1 MIIPQTTFDNEFD
14 LTIQSLEELIL
25 KETNAKDK
33 CVIWSAKNDKLAYSS
48 FLLSKNSQTK
58 TICEVYFFKSS
69 ETQKYIPRPVFKK
82 IALNGDIKTS
92 KSKDKII
99 IDFDSSEDA
108 ATFWKLIGFLYSYKE
123 LVDVEEFERAFKVQA
138 KESFIVE
145 FQNKTE
151 KEKFEDLKELV
162 LLANLSTNDIKAI
175 TFETRKQ
182 NLKAFYFLLK
192 NIQLYKKKP
201 SLIEYSEKF
210 NLQIGEEY
218 VWHHFLKNHDWIL
231 GLNTDIRFII
241 DFLDEQK
248 VGNPDSKG
256 SKNPQVDLLG
266 LSEYTVLVELKHSN
280 TEIFKKSKSKG
291 RANTWDF
298 SNDFVEAI
306 SQCLGQKNELE
317 KSFDAKTFVK
327 EDGTQLNKTG
337 IYTVDPKAFLI
348 IGNKKKEFPID
359 TQIDINITKSKTLER
374 FRRNNR
380 NIDIITFDELFE
392 RAYQIVYSK
401 KLDPNWYNIQFE
413 ELFKE

>member
-175 TFETRKQ
+175 TFSYIYV
-182 NLKAFYFLLK
+182 NLCINREFF
-192 NIQLYKKKP
+192 
-201 SLIEYSEKF
+201 
-210 NLQIGEEY
+210 
-218 VWHHFLKNHDWIL
+218 
-231 GLNTDIRFII
+231 
-241 DFLDEQK
+241 
-248 VGNPDSKG
+248 
-256 SKNPQVDLLG
+256 
-266 LSEYTVLVELKHSN
+266 
-280 TEIFKKSKSKG
+280 
-291 RANTWDF
+291 
-298 SNDFVEAI
+298 
-306 SQCLGQKNELE
+306 
-317 KSFDAKTFVK
+317 
-327 EDGTQLNKTG
+327 
-337 IYTVDPKAFLI
+337 FLI
-348 IGNKKKEFPID
+348 
-359 TQIDINITKSKTLER
+359 T
-374 FRRNNR
+374 NN
-380 NIDIITFDELFE
+380 
-392 RAYQIVYSK
+392 
-401 KLDPNWYNIQFE
+401 
-413 ELFKE
+413 